1 MCSIIQWCSSGRW
14 MYIGDNDHAMQ
25 CFIRMRIAEAAIYD
39 DCEAS
44 DDEDN
49 DYMND
54 GDEED

>member
-1 MCSIIQWCSSGRW
+1 